1 MAALLQSAH
10 TMWLAWERHDPG
22 AEEKVVQPFAAQFF
36 RRRDGAGAT
45 QDDVKFVQLL
55 LRLRAS
61 VRCAGIVDGR
71 PRLRHTARRYGLA
84 LLPPRAVCAV
94 FEEIAARIQHG
105 HCWCC
110 GCD

>member
-1 MAALLQSAH
+1 MTEIYLRTGRVEALDEPQQLLVRGMAALLQSAH
-10 TMWLAWERHDPG
+10 TMWLTWERHDPG

-61 VRCAGIVDGR
+61 PIEV
-71 PRLRHTARRYGLA
+71 
-84 LLPPRAVCAV
+84 
-94 FEEIAARIQHG
+94 
-105 HCWCC
+105 
-110 GCD
+110 